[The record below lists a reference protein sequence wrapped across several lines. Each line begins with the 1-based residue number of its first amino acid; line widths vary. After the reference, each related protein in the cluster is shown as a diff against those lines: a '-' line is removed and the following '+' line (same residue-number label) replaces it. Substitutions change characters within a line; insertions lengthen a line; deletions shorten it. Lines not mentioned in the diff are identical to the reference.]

1 MSVSEE
7 WKQEQALR
15 MAESAIRDFEWMSV
29 FEMLD
34 GIPEWDALM
43 EKAEQDDDYTLTD
56 EIGSEIFDLIMSA
69 DVTLPTIE
77 QRFKET

>member
-34 GIPEWDALM
+34 GIPEWDTLM

-77 QRFKET
+77 QRYKET